1 MTARGDERDRLAE
14 EVRRLREGLEA
25 DLEAGIAWIPWEG
38 KRPKERLAARTSVAA
53 QLAAPENRES
63 VPIVPPGGASP
74 AASEASPSGPMASPS
89 VPMAA
94 SPVPGAFLSRPAR
107 ERALLAVAAEVA
119 ACTRCGLWEGRTN
132 TVPGEGDP
140 AAAVMFVGE
149 GPGEQE
155 DLSGRPF
162 VGRAGQLLRTLIR
175 EELGLDPAQVF
186 IANIVKCRPPGNRA
200 PQPDETA
207 ACLPYLR
214 RQVAAVRPRVIVTL
228 GNPSTQA
235 LLQTTQGIT
244 KMRGR
249 PVERGGFL
257 FFPTFHPSYLLRNQ
271 AAIPDGRAD
280 FRAVRALLAPPPG
293 GG

>member
-1 MTARGDERDRLAE
+1 MDERERLAGL
-14 EVRRLREGLEA
+14 VRAMREGLA
-25 DLEAGIAWIPWEG
+25 GDQEAGIQWVPFAPVAS
-38 KRPKERLAARTSVAA
+38 RLAATGTREP
-53 QLAAPENRES
+53 APIAPTPAPPRA
-63 VPIVPPGGASP
+63 VPTGS
-74 AASEASPSGPMASPS
+74 
-89 VPMAA
+89 
-94 SPVPGAFLSRPAR
+94 R
-107 ERALLAVAAEVA
+107 ERALAAVSAEVA
-119 ACTRCGLWEGRTN
+119 GCTRCRLCETRTH

-175 EELGLDPAQVF
+175 EEMGLDPARVF

-200 PQPDETA
+200 PLPDETA
-207 ACLPYLR
+207 ACLPFLR

-228 GNPSTQA
+228 GNPSTQS

-244 KMRGR
+244 KLRGR
-249 PVERGGFL
+249 PVERSGFL
-257 FFPTFHPSYLLRNQ
+257 FFPTYHPSYLLRNQ
-271 AAIPDGRAD
+271 AALPDGRAD
-280 FRAVRALLAPPPG
+280 FRAVKALLAPPPG

>member
-1 MTARGDERDRLAE
+1 MEPERRRLADE
-14 EVRRLREGLEA
+14 ARRLRAGLRG
-25 DLEAGIAWIPWEG
+25 DLEAGITWMPWDGPAPAERAAAIAPASVPSPIPSHA
-38 KRPKERLAARTSVAA
+38 PVAA
-53 QLAAPENRES
+53 AAPAPRS
-63 VPIVPPGGASP
+63 AALDRPG
-74 AASEASPSGPMASPS
+74 
-89 VPMAA
+89 
-94 SPVPGAFLSRPAR
+94 R
-107 ERALLAVAAEVA
+107 ERALAAVAAEVA
-119 ACTRCGLWEGRTN
+119 GCTACRLASGRTC

-140 AAAVMFVGE
+140 EAAVMFVGE

-175 EELGLDPAQVF
+175 EELGVEPERVF

-200 PQPDETA
+200 PEPDETA
-207 ACLPYLR
+207 ACLPFLR
-214 RQVAAVRPRVIVTL
+214 RQVAAVRPRVLVTL

-235 LLQTTQGIT
+235 LLQTKLGIT

-249 PVERGGFL
+249 PVERGGFT

-280 FRAVRALLAPPPG
+280 FRAVRALVERSDSAG
-293 GG
+293 S

>member
-1 MTARGDERDRLAE
+1 MESERRRLADE
-14 EVRRLREGLEA
+14 ARRLRAGLRG
-25 DLEAGIAWIPWEG
+25 DLEAGITWVPWEG
-38 KRPKERLAARTSVAA
+38 PAPADRS
-53 QLAAPENRES
+53 AAPAPALAP
-63 VPIVPPGGASP
+63 VPVPAPVPAPAP
-74 AASEASPSGPMASPS
+74 AAAPSPRSP
-89 VPMAA
+89 PRDLDR
-94 SPVPGAFLSRPAR
+94 PGR
-107 ERALLAVAAEVA
+107 ERALAAVAAEVA
-119 ACTRCGLWEGRTN
+119 GCTACRLAAGRTC

-140 AAAVMFVGE
+140 EAEVMFVGE

-175 EELGLDPAQVF
+175 EELGVEPERVF

-200 PQPDETA
+200 PEPDETA
-207 ACLPYLR
+207 ACLPFLR
-214 RQVAAVRPRVIVTL
+214 RQVAAVRPRVLVTL

-235 LLQTTQGIT
+235 LLQTKLGIT

-249 PVERGGFL
+249 PVERGGFT

-280 FRAVRALLAPPPG
+280 FRAVRALVERG
-293 GG
+293 ISTES